1 MSYLFPPKK
10 KAAEG
15 GVSEGTRK
23 MLESMLGG
31 RRLDGDLKRAVHGEV
46 RGRELKRPAQFYRV
60 RREAEAPVPPP
71 ASYSGR
77 RSHQAIKETA
87 KAEGAVDYRGF
98 AGPRGRDNEAAKDA
112 LAEQMQ
118 FGGTLASLQPAGA
131 GSERDDAIR
140 ATADKLLEEVA
151 VRRAFLED
159 QKAQG
164 RAPEEFESVRQGI
177 YERLDRLD
185 ALVGARAS
193 R

>member
-1 MSYLFPPKK
+1 MTKV
-10 KAAEG
+10 E
-15 GVSEGTRK
+15 
-23 MLESMLGG
+23 LG
-31 RRLDGDLKRAVHGEV
+31 D
-46 RGRELKRPAQFYRV
+46 ELTA
-60 RREAEAPVPPP
+60 
-71 ASYSGR
+71 SGR
-77 RSHQAIKETA
+77 LADAVQAQH
-87 KAEGAVDYRGF
+87 GQVRPSVPF
-98 AGPRGRDNEAAKDA
+98 RV
-112 LAEQMQ
+112 
-118 FGGTLASLQPAGA
+118 LASLQPAGA